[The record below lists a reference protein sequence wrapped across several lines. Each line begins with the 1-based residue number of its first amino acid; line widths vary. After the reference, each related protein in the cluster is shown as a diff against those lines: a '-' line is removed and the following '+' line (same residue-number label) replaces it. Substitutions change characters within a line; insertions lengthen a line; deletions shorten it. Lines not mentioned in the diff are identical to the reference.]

1 MYKNYVSF
9 LLLTVNVHILYVFNC
24 GGYEILES
32 TAVLLCLSIM
42 SSLFLKFR
50 NCSVLL
56 EETRHLVV

>member
-1 MYKNYVSF
+1 MYKNYTSF

-24 GGYEILES
+24 GGYEMLES

-50 NCSVLL
+50 KLFCPSGGD
-56 EETRHLVV
+56 